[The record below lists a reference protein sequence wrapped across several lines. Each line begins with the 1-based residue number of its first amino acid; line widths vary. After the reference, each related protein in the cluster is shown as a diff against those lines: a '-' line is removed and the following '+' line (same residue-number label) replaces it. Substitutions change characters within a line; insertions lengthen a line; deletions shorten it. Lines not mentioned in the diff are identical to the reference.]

1 MIFSIFTNN
10 NKTGGGHRKRTIRL
24 ARYIS
29 NLKNIPIKF
38 FENIDFN
45 SLKFNDNVKFCII
58 DISLIEF
65 QSNINKIKK

>member
-1 MIFSIFTNN
+1 MVIEKEPLDLQGIYQIL
-10 NKTGGGHRKRTIRL
+10 K
-24 ARYIS
+24 IS
-29 NLKNIPIKF
+29 QLNF

-65 QSNINKIKK
+65 QSNIKKIKK